1 MIESTK
7 CMAFLQLVDFTL
19 RLPAMWWYFYL
30 VAPITVSTMCNS
42 AMVEYL
48 HPLIF
53 IKNAKIVFDK
63 RLIILS
69 KEYHSDAYKC

>member
-30 VAPITVSTMCNS
+30 VAPIAVIHS

-69 KEYHSDAYKC
+69 KEYHFDAYKR